1 MISKDTA
8 KTVKYLNGVITKVLP
23 GWLVKKAITCFKEVF
38 LSYTY
43 QGMETAKNVA
53 LI

>member
-1 MISKDTA
+1 MISKDIA

-38 LSYTY
+38 LSY